1 MKTRWENWKA
11 AHGEVTAEYE
21 AKRDWANDYGMRL
34 MFYLYIRFEWKNR
47 FRAMVTDLEDFYVKE
62 PRVFESLNEALD
74 YLSDVDCEKYVDE
87 RREEF

>member
-1 MKTRWENWKA
+1 
-11 AHGEVTAEYE
+11 
-21 AKRDWANDYGMRL
+21 

-74 YLSDVDCEKYVDE
+74 YLSDADCEKYLDE

>member
-47 FRAMVTDLEDFYVKE
+47 FRAMDKKLAGLLCK
-62 PRVFESLNEALD
+62 RAKGL
-74 YLSDVDCEKYVDE
+74 
-87 RREEF
+87 